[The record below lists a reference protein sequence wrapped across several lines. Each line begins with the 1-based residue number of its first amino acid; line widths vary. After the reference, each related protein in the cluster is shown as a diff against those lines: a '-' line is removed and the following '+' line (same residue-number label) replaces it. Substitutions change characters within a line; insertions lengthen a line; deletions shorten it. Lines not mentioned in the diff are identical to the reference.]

1 MVVFHSLKRYFPNT
15 PDWVIG
21 GLILVIILW
30 SVVLPIEALQAITRQ
45 DFLRPSSSVWL
56 IRSLYMFGYSTSLAL
71 ISPWTNSQLSLSNLR
86 LIVVAL
92 GLLIV
97 SPVYFA
103 AGALLTKRK
112 TLTITLGI
120 LILTMMTVLG
130 CLAMAATLFT
140 AD

>member
-1 MVVFHSLKRYFPNT
+1 MVVFHSLKRYLPNT

-30 SVVLPIEALQAITRQ
+30 LVVLPIEALQAITRQ

-56 IRSLYMFGYSTSLAL
+56 IRSLYIFGYSTSLAL

-103 AGALLTKRK
+103 GGALLAKRK
-112 TLTITLGI
+112 TITITLGI
-120 LILTMMTVLG
+120 LILAMMIVVG
-130 CLAMAATLFT
+130 CFATAAILFMA
-140 AD
+140 D